1 MSYQLISVLKRKKNL
16 NAGNVVF
23 VTTFGRIYNQ
33 QIE

>member
-1 MSYQLISVLKRKKNL
+1 MSYQLISVLKLKKM